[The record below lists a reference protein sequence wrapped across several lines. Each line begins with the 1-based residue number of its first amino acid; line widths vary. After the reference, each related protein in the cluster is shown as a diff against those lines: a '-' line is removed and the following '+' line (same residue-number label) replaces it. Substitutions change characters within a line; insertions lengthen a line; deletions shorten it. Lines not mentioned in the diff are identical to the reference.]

1 MLVLN
6 NQNNVENINNYRTLN
21 KRVKIAVK
29 KQKNDNLSDKISEME
44 ENLKKNNKLFK
55 QVKELEGKRYKP
67 VFSMKN
73 SQGKLMMKKHGIL
86 NIWKSHFEKHLN
98 TQFPHD
104 EDALREFET
113 ETEKATE
120 YIPPITGHEVEN
132 SIKRISN
139 RKAPGIDGITS
150 ELIKAGGKMMIKT
163 LTILFNKIIK
173 TEKSP

>member
-1 MLVLN
+1 
-6 NQNNVENINNYRTLN
+6 
-21 KRVKIAVK
+21 
-29 KQKNDNLSDKISEME
+29 ME
-44 ENLKKNNKLFK
+44 ENLKKKNSHKLFK

-73 SQGKLMMKKHGIL
+73 SQGHLMMKKHDIF

-104 EDALREFET
+104 KDALREFET
-113 ETEKATE
+113 ETENATE

-132 SIKRISN
+132 SIKRLSN

-150 ELIKAGGKMMIKT
+150 GDH
-163 LTILFNKIIK
+163 II
-173 TEKSP
+173 SYQSRG